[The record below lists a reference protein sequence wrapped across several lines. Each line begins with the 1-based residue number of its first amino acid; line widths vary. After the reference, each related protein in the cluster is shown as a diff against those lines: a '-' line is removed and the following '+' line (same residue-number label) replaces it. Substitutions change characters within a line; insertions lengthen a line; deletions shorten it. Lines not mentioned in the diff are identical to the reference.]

1 MPKLNTLH
9 KLERIREKISQLEQG
24 VELEARDINSLLTL
38 EQQKSLKDAWSEQ
51 QRLRKVIKPIQLSVY
66 EKLHKQLSLLYG
78 KCLKT
83 TATTTVNCASV
94 YALQTNFI
102 VAAKLA
108 HAELSAVLKNDSGLA
123 VWLDR
128 DNATQLV
135 DVELFS
141 DPTHVFN
148 SNITQIKKIY
158 AQLPILV
165 TSRSTERLVSE
176 QERFGWLTIREL
188 RLVAY
193 NEALATIYIGLD
205 EELDKLQNQREVS
218 ASRVY
223 LDAYFSVK
231 SESRSAKSV
240 ANAALQRNGFK
251 RLDRVTSRNINTRDK
266 EVREMEQQL
275 RTNFERDMTDEERE
289 QLEMSRAFDKASKRS
304 S

>member
-9 KLERIREKISQLEQG
+9 RLERIAERISQLEQG
-24 VELEARDINSLLTL
+24 VDLDARDINSLLTI
-38 EQQKSLKDAWSEQ
+38 EQQQSLKNAWSEQ
-51 QRLRKVIKPIQLSVY
+51 QQLRKVIKPTKFAAY
-66 EKLHKQLSLLYG
+66 EILHKKLSLLYG

-83 TATTTVNCASV
+83 TAITTVNCASV

-102 VAAKLA
+102 AAAKLA

-128 DNATQLV
+128 DNAVKFV
-135 DVELFS
+135 DVELLTES
-141 DPTHVFN
+141 THVFN
-148 SNITQIKKIY
+148 SNITQIKKVY
-158 AQLPILV
+158 AQLPMLV
-165 TSRSTERLVSE
+165 TSRSAERLVSE

-188 RLVAY
+188 RLAAF
-193 NEALATIYIGLD
+193 NEALSTIYNELD
-205 EELDKLQNQREVS
+205 DELDKLQNQREVR
-218 ASRVY
+218 AFRVY

-231 SESRSAKSV
+231 NESRNAKSV

-266 EVREMEQQL
+266 EVCEMEQQL
-275 RTNFERDMTDEERE
+275 RANFERDMTDEEQE

>member
-9 KLERIREKISQLEQG
+9 RLERIAERISQLEQG
-24 VELEARDINSLLTL
+24 VDLDARDINSLLTI
-38 EQQKSLKDAWSEQ
+38 EQQQSLKNAWSEQ
-51 QRLRKVIKPIQLSVY
+51 QQLRKVIKPTKFAAY
-66 EKLHKQLSLLYG
+66 EILHKKLSLLYG

-83 TATTTVNCASV
+83 TAITTVNCASV
-94 YALQTNFI
+94 YAIQTNFI
-102 VAAKLA
+102 AAAKLA

-128 DNATQLV
+128 DNAVKFV
-135 DVELFS
+135 DVELLTES
-141 DPTHVFN
+141 THVFN

-158 AQLPILV
+158 AQLPMLV
-165 TSRSTERLVSE
+165 TSRSAERLVSE

-188 RLVAY
+188 RLAAF
-193 NEALATIYIGLD
+193 NEALSTIYNELD
-205 EELDKLQNQREVS
+205 DELDKLQNQREVR
-218 ASRVY
+218 AFRVY

-231 SESRSAKSV
+231 NESRNAKSV

-266 EVREMEQQL
+266 EVCEMEQQL
-275 RTNFERDMTDEERE
+275 RANFERDMTDEEQE

>member
-9 KLERIREKISQLEQG
+9 RLERIAERISQLEQG
-24 VELEARDINSLLTL
+24 VDLDARDINSLLTI
-38 EQQKSLKDAWSEQ
+38 EQQQSLKNAWSEQ
-51 QRLRKVIKPIQLSVY
+51 QQLRKVIKPTKFAAY
-66 EKLHKQLSLLYG
+66 EILHKKLSLLYG

-83 TATTTVNCASV
+83 TAITTVNCASV

-102 VAAKLA
+102 AAAKLA

-128 DNATQLV
+128 DNAVKFV
-135 DVELFS
+135 DVELLTES
-141 DPTHVFN
+141 THVFN

-158 AQLPILV
+158 AQLPMLV
-165 TSRSTERLVSE
+165 TSRSAERLVSE

-188 RLVAY
+188 RLAAF
-193 NEALATIYIGLD
+193 NEALSTIYNELD
-205 EELDKLQNQREVS
+205 DELDKLQNQREVR
-218 ASRVY
+218 AFRVY

-231 SESRSAKSV
+231 NESRNAKSV

-266 EVREMEQQL
+266 EVCEMEQQL
-275 RTNFERDMTDEERE
+275 RANFERDMTDEEQE